1 MIKDINLL
9 KPDDGI
15 DSVVLEFVENLAKA
29 CGGRGGFSATIY
41 SGDSPSVAQS
51 ILDHFKPYDRTKK
64 LYSLG
69 GYMWTVEVEYIAIR
83 ADVHPLI
90 LRNPSKMRHNITV
103 TFFAP

>member
-9 KPDDGI
+9 KPDDGV
-15 DSVVLEFVENLAKA
+15 DSIVSEFVENLAKS

-69 GYMWTVEVEYIAIR
+69 GYKWTVEVEYVFVP
-83 ADVHPLI
+83 ADTNPLVWYS
-90 LRNPSKMRHNITV
+90 PSKSCHNITV
-103 TFFAP
+103 TFFTP

>member
-9 KPDDGI
+9 KPDDGT
-15 DSVVLEFVENLAKA
+15 DSVVSEFVENLAKA

-41 SGDSPSVAQS
+41 SGDSLSVAKS

-69 GYMWTVEVEYIAIR
+69 GYMWTVEVEYVFIP
-83 ADVHPLI
+83 ADTNPLVWYS
-90 LRNPSKMRHNITV
+90 PSKSCHNITV
-103 TFFAP
+103 TFFTP